1 MSSGDILLVPD
12 LALEHW
18 PSMDRYADAIAR
30 RVPRVRVP
38 GEAASMSG
46 ARYLARYVRYPR
58 ALARYHPKIVHV
70 ADHSYAHCLR
80 AFAGVPSVVTIHDLF
95 PMHVL
100 DRHERSP
107 RALVRDAVLNR
118 VIAWI
123 RRADLLIAV
132 SRFTADEATRLLG
145 IAPDRMRVACNGVDE
160 KFFTRPA
167 EAAIAA
173 CRAGWS
179 SRTGGRTDVRTAFV
193 LNVGSCVPR
202 KNVEG
207 VIAAMAELKR
217 RRINAT
223 LVQIGGR
230 FTIPQRREIERAGI
244 ADAVIQEPRVGEE
257 MLIAAYHAA
266 DLLLF
271 PSHYEG
277 FGLPALE
284 AMAAGLP
291 VVTSG
296 SGGLAEAVGDA
307 AVIVNPAEP
316 ARLADAMQRIL
327 DARDARDALKARGI
341 IWARGF
347 TWDVSAAAHARVYEE
362 LMGAA

>member
-1 MSSGDILLVPD
+1 MSSGGILLVPD
-12 LALEHW
+12 LALERW

-30 RVPRVRVP
+30 RVPGVQLP
-38 GEAASMSG
+38 DEAASMRGS
-46 ARYLARYVRYPR
+46 RYLARYVRYPR
-58 ALARYHPKIVHV
+58 ALGRYRPGLVHV

-80 AFAGVPSVVTIHDLF
+80 AFPGVPSVVTVHDLF
-95 PMHVL
+95 PMHTL
-100 DRHERSP
+100 ELRERGI
-107 RALVRDAVLNR
+107 RAQVRDAVLNR

-123 RRADLLIAV
+123 RRADRLIAV

-145 IAPDRMRVACNGVDE
+145 IAPHKLRVACNGVEE
-160 KFFTRPA
+160 KFFTRPG

-173 CRAGWS
+173 RRAGW
-179 SRTGGRTDVRTAFV
+179 RTGGQADGRVFV

-207 VIAAMAELKR
+207 AIAALTELR
-217 RRINAT
+217 RRGVNAA
-223 LVQIGGR
+223 LVQIGGE
-230 FTIPQRREIERAGI
+230 FTPAQRREIDRAGI
-244 ADAVIQEPRVGEE
+244 ADAVIPEPRVSDE

-296 SGGLAEAVGDA
+296 AGGLAEAVGDA
-307 AVIVNPAEP
+307 AIVVHPPEP
-316 ARLADAMQRIL
+316 ARLADAMQKIL
-327 DARDARDALKARGI
+327 GSPAARDALKARGI
-341 IWARGF
+341 IWARQF
-347 TWDVSAAAHARVYEE
+347 TWDASAAAHAKVYDE
-362 LMGAA
+362 LRTAR